1 MQRVTAEEAR
11 AWLVEKLAIRLGVD
25 QDQIDAERYFDEF
38 DLDSTEALILAGELE
53 KWLGFEL
60 EATALWYHPTIAALS
75 EHIAEE
81 SDRHVTPA

>member
-1 MQRVTAEEAR
+1 MQRVTAEEAQ
-11 AWLVEKLAIRLGVD
+11 AWLVEKLAIRLGVG
-25 QDQIDAERYFDEF
+25 QEQIDVERYFDEF

-53 KWLGFEL
+53 TWLCFEL

-81 SDRHVTPA
+81 SDRHVAAA

>member
-1 MQRVTAEEAR
+1 MQRVTAEEAQS
-11 AWLVEKLAIRLGVD
+11 WLVEKLAIRLEVEPSEIDVD
-25 QDQIDAERYFDEF
+25 RYFDEF

-81 SDRHVTPA
+81 NARHATAA

>member
-1 MQRVTAEEAR
+1 MQRVTAEEAQ
-11 AWLVEKLAIRLGVD
+11 AWLVEKLAVRLEVEPS
-25 QDQIDAERYFDEF
+25 QIDVDRYFDEF

-81 SDRHVTPA
+81 NARHVAAV